1 MKFTYLNSPR
11 VRDRGVELAVDW
23 TIRDDVASF
32 VNYSWQAE
40 THATELDE
48 GELNIAPRH
57 RFNAG
62 IRFTRGRYF
71 GNVSMNF
78 VDKAF
83 WQDVLNTPF
92 HGWTDAYSLVNGGF
106 GVRSSDGQLTASL
119 QATNVFNKEVQQHIF
134 GDIIRRTVTA
144 GLQVRF

>member
-23 TIRDDVASF
+23 TIRDDVVSF

-48 GELNIAPRH
+48 GELNIALRH

-92 HGWTDAYSLVNGGF
+92 HDWTDAYSLVNGGF

-119 QATNVFNKEVQQHIF
+119 QVTNLFNKEVQQHIF
-134 GDIIRRTVTA
+134 GDIIRRTVTV